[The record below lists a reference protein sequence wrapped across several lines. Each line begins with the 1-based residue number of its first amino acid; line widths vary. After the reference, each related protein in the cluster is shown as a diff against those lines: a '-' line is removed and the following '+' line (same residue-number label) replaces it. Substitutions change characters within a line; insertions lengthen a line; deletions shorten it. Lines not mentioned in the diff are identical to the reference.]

1 LFIGEIA
8 LYSLAQALTQHDL
21 IVLRTIGE
29 WWDEDLVGAD
39 KTTCIKRLT
48 QRLTQPDI
56 INEIAYLPPEEAEAL
71 AELVKAGGRLP
82 KGSFS
87 RQFGEVRLMGPGWLE
102 REEPWLD
109 PIGPAE
115 ALWYRGL
122 IYLAFDE
129 TAEETVEFFFVPS
142 ELYAQ
147 LATDIAATETAVP
160 PSLPVIEA
168 PDKIRLGRSDAVDD
182 LTAVLATAQ
191 NSPLQADRLDWLT
204 PLLLDPQPNRRSLLI
219 TLALEMDLLR
229 QSEDGIR
236 PTRAAL
242 NWLQQ
247 SREQQLRQL
256 FDSWSNSSWNEL
268 HQTPGLICEGSSWQ
282 NDPLLARTAVLD
294 SLPHTGEWHTVTDLI
309 NLIKSENPDFQRPTG
324 NYDTWYIRDTASD
337 AYITGFSNWDL
348 VEGRL
353 LRFLIEGPMFW
364 LGLIDLAASGDGR
377 FRLSDRALSWLA
389 DQPAPSDEVT
399 VPLVVQPDASVLAP
413 FNANRYQR
421 FQLARISEAAA
432 VIAGKPFVYRLTPNS
447 LSQAR
452 AQGINPQRIIDFL
465 TVTSGRPLPPSVR
478 RAIERWA
485 TEGTEARL
493 ESVVILRVREAE
505 ILDKLRA
512 NSKTAPM
519 LGESLGPLATAVR
532 PGQWSQLRAA
542 AAQLGLLLDEQVDDT
557 R

>member
-1 LFIGEIA
+1 VKGELA

-39 KTTCIKRLT
+39 KTTCVKRLT

-56 INEIAYLPPEEAEAL
+56 ISEIAYLTPEEAEAL

-82 KGSFS
+82 RASFS

-109 PIGPAE
+109 PVGPAE

-147 LATDIAATETAVP
+147 LATDIAATDTAVP
-160 PSLPVIEA
+160 PSLPATEA
-168 PDKIRLGRSDAVDD
+168 PDKIRPGRSDAVDD
-182 LTAVLATAQ
+182 LTAILAMAQ
-191 NSPLQADRLDWLT
+191 NNPLQEEQLDWLT
-204 PLLLDPQPNRRSLLI
+204 PLLLDPQPDRRGLLI
-219 TLALEMDLLR
+219 SLALEMDLLR
-229 QSEDGIR
+229 RSEEGVR

-256 FDSWSNSSWNEL
+256 FDSWSSSSWNEL
-268 HQTPGLICEGSSWQ
+268 FHTPGLICEGSSWQ
-282 NDPLLARTAVLD
+282 NDPLLARTVLLD
-294 SLPHTGEWHTVTDLI
+294 NLPHTGEWHTVSDLI
-309 NLIKSENPDFQRPTG
+309 SLIKDEDPDFQRPTG

-353 LRFLIEGPMFW
+353 LRFLIEGPLFW
-364 LGLIDLAASGDGR
+364 LGLVDLAANGDGR
-377 FRLSDRALSWLA
+377 FRLSERALNWLA
-389 DQPAPSDEVT
+389 NQPAPSDEVT
-399 VPLVVQPDASVLAP
+399 VPLVVQPDATVLAP

-421 FQLARISEAAA
+421 FQLARISEAEA
-432 VIAGKPFVYRLTPNS
+432 VTAGKPFVYRLTPDA
-447 LSQAR
+447 LSQAQ
-452 AQGINPQRIIDFL
+452 AQGISPQRIIDFL
-465 TVTSGRPLPPSVR
+465 IENSGRPLPTSVR
-478 RAIERWA
+478 RGIERWA
-485 TEGTEARL
+485 SEGAEARL
-493 ESVVILRVREAE
+493 ESVVILRVKEAE

-512 NSKTAPM
+512 NSKTRTL
-519 LGESLGPLATAVR
+519 LGESLGALATTVL
-532 PGQWSQLRAA
+532 PGQWEQLRAA
-542 AAQLGLLLDEQVDDT
+542 AAQLGLLLDENVNNPG
-557 R
+557 